1 MFETMQS
8 VVGKST
14 ERIKKIID
22 QIRMKNVSDWSA
34 KFGLNSRRRLS
45 RAYNQSCRGCTSYK
59 KKRVQTS

>member
-22 QIRMKNVSDWSA
+22 QIRMKNVSD
-34 KFGLNSRRRLS
+34 
-45 RAYNQSCRGCTSYK
+45 
-59 KKRVQTS
+59 